1 MKKILIIL
9 LFPLLLSSC
18 IKSKDN
24 NTAIISEDIT
34 SEEINMKLI
43 IDNKEIEVSWLNNA
57 SVKALNEIKPIEINM
72 NRYSNFEQV
81 GSIGRSIISND
92 TNITTNPGDIVLY
105 NSSNIVVFYGSNNWA
120 YTKLGHINLSNE
132 ELKELLDKSSIILK
146 IE

>member
-120 YTKLGHINLSNE
+120 YTKLGHINLSKE

>member
-24 NTAIISEDIT
+24 NTAIISENIT

-105 NSSNIVVFYGSNNWA
+105 NSSNIVVFYGSNNWD

-132 ELKELLDKSSIILK
+132 KLKELLDKSSIILK

>member
-72 NRYSNFEQV
+72 NKYSNFEQV

-105 NSSNIVVFYGSNNWA
+105 NSSNIVVFYGSNNWD

-132 ELKELLDKSSIILK
+132 ELKELLNKSSIILK

>member
-24 NTAIISEDIT
+24 NTAVISENIT

-105 NSSNIVVFYGSNNWA
+105 NSSNIVVFYGSNNWD

-132 ELKELLDKSSIILK
+132 KLKELLDKSSIILK

>member
-24 NTAIISEDIT
+24 NTAIISENIT

-105 NSSNIVVFYGSNNWA
+105 NSSNIVVFYGSNNWD

>member
-24 NTAIISEDIT
+24 NTAIISENIT

-105 NSSNIVVFYGSNNWA
+105 NSSNLVVFYGSNNWD

-132 ELKELLDKSSIILK
+132 KLKELLDKSSIILK

>member
-24 NTAIISEDIT
+24 NTAVISENIT

-72 NRYSNFEQV
+72 NKYSNFEQV

>member
-9 LFPLLLSSC
+9 LFTLLLSSC

-105 NSSNIVVFYGSNNWA
+105 NSSNIVVFYGSNNWD

>member
-9 LFPLLLSSC
+9 LFTLLLSSC

-24 NTAIISEDIT
+24 NTAIISENIT

-72 NRYSNFEQV
+72 SRYSNFEQV

-105 NSSNIVVFYGSNNWA
+105 NSSNIVVFYGSNNWD

>member
-24 NTAIISEDIT
+24 NTSIISENIT

-105 NSSNIVVFYGSNNWA
+105 NSSNIVVFYGSNSWA

>member
-9 LFPLLLSSC
+9 LFTLLLSSC

-105 NSSNIVVFYGSNNWA
+105 NSSNIVVFYGSNNWD

-132 ELKELLDKSSIILK
+132 KLKELLDKSSIILK